1 MKDEYCLAIRRPVGA
16 REVEEYN
23 AFGPWIQAV
32 KKASDLPPRF
42 DPYWAELSSAV
53 FVVKVPYHVERREA
67 FAGSDLYKQVFAIGA
82 DGLILLGVEGGS
94 VSRRDLGYGRIA
106 AISLVTQLLD
116 GRLLFEESGGG
127 SGLELCFN
135 TVSSPLAMDLVDA
148 ARQKAAAAGRA
159 ANSTVTP
166 RSPGPDLARAPGEE
180 DMLSVN
186 LLAELREREGDLS
199 LVAYQGACVFVSS
212 HEAAERSLGKR
223 LVDRLRRFY
232 IDPVLLLEGHSEL
245 VLLHRSRDPRRRK
258 NARGYGYAITWLPFS
273 SIKAVSLEPRRLE
286 NSAQATVLRLAS
298 TGRDYELYFAS
309 SPEGVLPRLEALV
322 SAFSGH

>member
-82 DGLILLGVEGGS
+82 DGLILLSVEGES
-94 VSRRDLGYGRIA
+94 VLRRDLGYSRIA

-127 SGLELCFN
+127 GSLELGFN
-135 TVSSPLAMDLVDA
+135 TVSFPLVMDLVDA
-148 ARQKAAAAGRA
+148 ARENAVAAGRA
-159 ANSTVTP
+159 APSAP
-166 RSPGPDLARAPGEE
+166 HSPGPDLARAPGEE

-186 LLAELREREGDLS
+186 FLTEFRAREGALS
-199 LVAYQGACVFVSS
+199 ILAYQGACVFVSPP
-212 HEAAERSLGKR
+212 EAEGRSLGRR
-223 LVDRLRRFY
+223 LVDKLRRFY
-232 IDPVLLLEGHSEL
+232 IDPVMLLEGRSDL
-245 VLLHRSRDPRRRK
+245 IVLRRSCDPRRRK
-258 NARGYGYAITWLPFS
+258 NARGYGYAITWLPFTS
-273 SIKAVSLEPRRLE
+273 LKDVVLEPRRLE
-286 NSAQATVLRLAS
+286 NGAQATALRLVS
-298 TGRDYELYFAS
+298 VGRDYEAFFATA
-309 SPEGVLPRLEALV
+309 PEGSLPRLKALV
-322 SAFSGH
+322 SSS